1 MLIRLYDEPDK
12 PESQRTGTCSVSAA
26 VGGRHG
32 SEGERYEIAGIKR
45 AAKRVTERQ
54 AGKRGNGHPVALPR
68 SDKTFALAAT
78 GVGLRWEDADG
89 RSMRAQVWSP
99 GPYVRSY
106 WLKVWE
112 REARFP

>member
-1 MLIRLYDEPDK
+1 MMIKLYDEPDK
-12 PESQRTGTCSVSAA
+12 PERQWTGTCSISAA
-26 VGGRHG
+26 IGARRG

-45 AAKRVTERQ
+45 AAKRVTDRQ
-54 AGKRGNGHPVALPR
+54 AGKQNSGHPVALPR

-78 GVGLRWEDADG
+78 GVGLIWEEEDG
-89 RSMRAQVWSP
+89 RKMRAQVWSA

-112 REARFP
+112 REAR